1 MHYHCTHYSTHTSD
15 GGGGGAN
22 QSSQKPFLPPFHR
35 SGPWGEHTSFDH
47 FGYWWPLQACHGGRS
62 FGHISF
68 LEKLKE
74 VIALFRC
81 QWIWTWNT
89 WWLPCCVSSAT
100 NEGEG
105 NAYWML
111 GLWKVRERVCVC
123 VCECM
128 YVCVCEWQMGNFSQN
143 SEICLSVLRVCKNM
157 VWDFRVF
164 LTISWHHIL
173 VYICVHMC
181 ACMCMK
187 SSFVFSRESWQRQS
201 GAAHTA
207 ESINL
212 WHGWDF
218 SGYSWISGFKYL
230 SENNKNGFAVH
241 FECEFS
247 PVKIQTSTWSPPHAP
262 TWQSFCGTPKL
273 SFSSVLTRHPDNDE
287 RGLEGHH
294 ANRDLNPHPLTLEFN
309 YITTQTQQLIYVC
322 VCVSFFFLSGCP
334 CTIHGHAWMG
344 GKFQWIAQHSP
355 VWIVWCTSET
365 HALRTAV
372 FTCARSWDQ
381 RTWIPETSPSVCQV
395 S

>member
-1 MHYHCTHYSTHTSD
+1 MHHHCTHYSTHTSD
-15 GGGGGAN
+15 GGGGVEPIRVVRNLSCLLSTA
-22 QSSQKPFLPPFHR
+22 LVL
-35 SGPWGEHTSFDH
+35 GENIPALTILATGSHYKHVMVVGVLGIFR
-47 FGYWWPLQACHGGRS
+47 FWRNWRRWL
-62 FGHISF
+62 
-68 LEKLKE
+68 L
-74 VIALFRC
+74 LFRC

-89 WWLPCCVSSAT
+89 WWLPCCLSSAT

-173 VYICVHMC
+173 VYMCVRMC

-187 SSFVFSRESWQRQS
+187 SSFVFSGESWQKQS

-247 PVKIQTSTWSPPHAP
+247 PVKIQTSIWSLPPCPNLA
-262 TWQSFCGTPKL
+262 
-273 SFSSVLTRHPDNDE
+273 
-287 RGLEGHH
+287 
-294 ANRDLNPHPLTLEFN
+294 EFLWH
-309 YITTQTQQLIYVC
+309 TQTQ
-322 VCVSFFFLSGCP
+322 FFICF
-334 CTIHGHAWMG
+334 
-344 GKFQWIAQHSP
+344 
-355 VWIVWCTSET
+355 
-365 HALRTAV
+365 
-372 FTCARSWDQ
+372 D
-381 RTWIPETSPSVCQV
+381 
-395 S
+395 